1 MPSAD
6 RKPAPGALR
15 PAKSRRWWFRRGVR
29 TPYLPQTHGSE
40 CGAVSLGIVLAH
52 FGRRVPLSELRRVC
66 GVSRDGCSAA
76 DIVQAAQGYGLE
88 AKGWRREPEQLHRM
102 ELPLILFWEF
112 DHFLVLEGVG
122 RDAFYVNDPANGH
135 RRIDAE
141 QFGKLFTGVVLALR
155 PGPDFEPGG
164 RKKPV
169 FAQLWAMLKDQRRL
183 LGLAAAAGLLLVLPG
198 LAVPL
203 LMGRF
208 VDRVLA
214 NGEAGGA
221 LIAAAV
227 ALAALGLLVTR
238 FQQRCLRLAAMRAS
252 AARASSFVKHL
263 LRLPL
268 GFFGHRQPGDLTS
281 RVQAIDQVA
290 DAASRHLTGMAIE
303 LTMSVFM
310 LGFMVWY
317 DPALAALVLAL
328 ALAGGAATRAVSRL
342 RVNVNHE
349 LRREQAQLGAI
360 GMFGLRHADS
370 LRARGAEGHVFSRLT
385 GYQARE
391 LDARQRFGEMGSLTS
406 AIPAA
411 LVMLSAA
418 AVLGV
423 GGLRVLAGSLTVGEL
438 MALYVVAAS
447 FLRPVGRFIG
457 FADLFQMLDADL
469 QRLGDVESTG
479 RDAVVEAQSG
489 DTRGV
494 ATVGGKLR
502 LAGRLTLEDVRFG
515 FRRNHPPLID
525 GVSLEIEPG
534 QRIALVGPSGCG
546 KSTLAR
552 LVAGAGRHWSG
563 RILYDGQPAEAIP
576 RAVMTDSVAHVD
588 QHIALFAATI
598 TENLTMWDSA
608 VPDRQ
613 IVQAARDAAIHDQIV
628 TRPLGYHGPVEEG
641 GRNFS
646 GGQRQRLEIARA
658 LVNNPSLL
666 ILDEA
671 TSALDAELE
680 ERVHDAIRRRGCACL
695 IVAHRLSAIRDCD
708 EIIVMVGGRIT
719 HRGRH
724 DELMAA
730 EDGLYREL
738 VSAE

>member
-1 MPSAD
+1 MPSVD
-6 RKPAPGALR
+6 RKAPGALR
-15 PAKSRRWWFRRGVR
+15 PANGRRWFRRRVR
-29 TPYLPQTHGSE
+29 TPFLPQTHASE

-52 FGRRVPLSELRRVC
+52 FGRWVPLSELRRVC
-66 GVSRDGCSAA
+66 GISRDGCSAA
-76 DIVQAAQGYGLE
+76 DIVEAAQGYGLE

-112 DHFLVLEGVG
+112 NHFLVLEGVG
-122 RDAFYVNDPANGH
+122 RDSFYVNDPANGH
-135 RRIDAE
+135 RRIDATE
-141 QFGKLFTGVVLALR
+141 FGQQFTGVALALR

-164 RKKPV
+164 RKKSV
-169 FAQLWAMLKDQRRL
+169 IAQLWSMLTEQRRL
-183 LGLAAAAGLLLVLPG
+183 LGLAAGAGLLLVLPG
-198 LAVPL
+198 IAVPL

-214 NGEAGGA
+214 GGEAGGA
-221 LIAAAV
+221 LIAAAL
-227 ALAALGLLVTR
+227 ALAALALLLTR

-252 AARASSFVKHL
+252 AARASSCVKHL

-268 GFFGHRQPGDLTS
+268 EFFGHRQPGDLTS
-281 RVQAIDQVA
+281 RVKAIDEVA
-290 DAASRHLTGMAIE
+290 DSASRQITGMIIE
-303 LTMSVFM
+303 LAMGVFM
-310 LGFMVWY
+310 LVFMVYY
-317 DPALAALVLAL
+317 DPALAALILAL

-349 LRREQAQLGAI
+349 LRREQAQLFSI
-360 GMFGLRHADS
+360 GLYGLRHAES
-370 LRARGAEGHVFSRLT
+370 LRARGAEGYVFSRLT

-391 LDARQRFGEMGSLTS
+391 LDARQRFSEMGSLTA

-411 LVMLSAA
+411 LLMLSSA
-418 AVLGV
+418 AVLGA
-423 GGLRVLAGSLTVGEL
+423 GGLRVMAGTLTVGEL
-438 MALYVVAAS
+438 MALYVIAAN
-447 FLRPVGRFIG
+447 FLRPVGRFIE
-457 FADLFQMLDADL
+457 FADLFQMLDAEL
-469 QRLGDVESTG
+469 HRLADIEQTG

-489 DTRGV
+489 DVRGV

-502 LAGRLTLEDVRFG
+502 LSGHLALEDVRYG
-515 FRRNHPPLID
+515 FRRNYPPLID
-525 GVSLEIEPG
+525 GVSLTIEPG

-552 LVAGAGRHWSG
+552 LVAGAHRHWSG
-563 RILYDGQPAEAIP
+563 RVLYDGQPAEAIP

-598 TENLTMWDSA
+598 AENLTMWDPT
-608 VPDRQ
+608 VPERQ
-613 IVQAARDAAIHDQIV
+613 VVQAAMDAAIHDQIV
-628 TRPLGYHGPVEEG
+628 TRPLGYRGPVEEG

-658 LVNNPSLL
+658 LANNPSLL

-708 EIIVMVGGRIT
+708 EIIVMRGGRILR
-719 HRGRH
+719 RGRH
-724 DELMAA
+724 DELMAV

-738 VSAE
+738 VSVE